1 MNSDGLDE
9 CLRYVRYFVTDGTIS
24 EQDESVLES
33 IMMMLDKTTLSRLND
48 YDLNLATQLITWRRL
63 PGNWLSGDVIRTGL
77 DSGRVLQKDIDFI
90 QTLYSINTSVNFTVK
105 HILLFLAYTRITPFR
120 SLRILSI

>member
-1 MNSDGLDE
+1 MNACVMCGIL
-9 CLRYVRYFVTDGTIS
+9 LQNGTIS

-48 YDLNLATQLITWRRL
+48 YDLNLAHQLIIWRRL
-63 PGNWLSGDVIRTGL
+63 PGNWLSGDVIRKGL

-90 QTLYSINTSVNFTVK
+90 QTLYSINASVNFTVK

-120 SLRILSI
+120 SLKILSI